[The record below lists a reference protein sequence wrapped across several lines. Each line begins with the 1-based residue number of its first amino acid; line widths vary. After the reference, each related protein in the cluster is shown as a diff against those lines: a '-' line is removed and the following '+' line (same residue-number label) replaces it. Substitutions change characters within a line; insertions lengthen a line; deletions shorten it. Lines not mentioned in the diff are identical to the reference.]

1 MNLSNLAKKTSFQI
15 TKIRQKLKT
24 SKDLQAILLLVFWTF
39 GSRIL
44 GFVRSFLVLRMPT
57 IDSEIFNSSFVLS
70 EAITSFFILGS
81 ITVAILPQMIKLQE
95 SQKTELNEEF
105 INLDSES
112 GDNLDKVLEKKLK
125 EKLNPDNFE
134 SQKNREFN
142 RENFE
147 KESKS
152 QNIETSKKVKTAAI
166 IQEDLA
172 TGNLENFILYPNS
185 NQKNTIGKKNF
196 DNKNNSYEN
205 WQNNL
210 KSDQNDNTKQKN
222 GNQNPTQNFEGGNFA
237 QPISHFDSNLNQ
249 KNNHKIIQNTE
260 KRFIL
265 PELSSDPLEINKFGE
280 TPKIVET
287 IDNSQQKIDK
297 NKFHKIFSNLKFN
310 KDKLPQKNQNLDT
323 NFDKNSKK
331 IDKLSIYTNWCLL
344 ILGCF
349 ILILSLLGII
359 FIEPILSTFNPSF
372 FAKVQESGKLGQMIL
387 LNQLLLFGPFLFAIK
402 TILGVFLNIKK
413 DYKIYSLEG
422 VLANFGWIVA
432 LSILYPVF
440 GLIGSGFGMFI
451 GFGITIL
458 LFGLQ
463 ARGLGLS
470 FKLENFTGL
479 DKLLWQTFALYW
491 PRLLI
496 FSNTRLAEII
506 VAATSGNPNDPQITS
521 VAMALNF
528 QGIFIGVVLAI
539 GTVFLPNLTEI
550 LVQNGKSKQFW
561 KMLFDYLKI
570 NFFLSILG
578 TIATI
583 IGVPILLFLLS
594 KLPFISSRSILSDPI
609 AINLIIT
616 LTIVSSFSLVF
627 QSIGEVLNR
636 YFIAVQRRWEPVII
650 SVGGNFLAIQIALFF
665 SKTWGSGRA
674 AIGGFVLNTALF
686 CFLSLY
692 FVFQDWQS
700 SKIDKP
706 QD

>member
-95 SQKTELNEEF
+95 SQKAELNKEF
-105 INLDSES
+105 TNLDGES
-112 GDNLDKVLEKKLK
+112 GDNLDKVLE
-125 EKLNPDNFE
+125 EKLNMDNFK
-134 SQKNREFN
+134 SQKNREFD

-147 KESKS
+147 KELKS
-152 QNIETSKKVKTAAI
+152 QNIETSKKVKTAGI
-166 IQEDLA
+166 IQV
-172 TGNLENFILYPNS
+172 
-185 NQKNTIGKKNF
+185 
-196 DNKNNSYEN
+196 
-205 WQNNL
+205 
-210 KSDQNDNTKQKN
+210 
-222 GNQNPTQNFEGGNFA
+222 
-237 QPISHFDSNLNQ
+237 
-249 KNNHKIIQNTE
+249 IQNTE

-265 PELSSDPLEINKFGE
+265 PEISSDPLEINKFVKI
-280 TPKIVET
+280 PKIVET
-287 IDNSQQKIDK
+287 IDDSQQKIDK
-297 NKFHKIFSNLKFN
+297 N
-310 KDKLPQKNQNLDT
+310 KLPQKNQNLDT

-349 ILILSLLGII
+349 ILILSLLGIV

-372 FAKVQESGKLGQMIL
+372 FAKVQESGKLGQMLL

-432 LSILYPVF
+432 LSVLYPVF

-463 ARGLGLS
+463 ARELGLS
-470 FKLENFTGL
+470 FKLENFPGL

-506 VAATSGNPNDPQITS
+506 VAATSGNPSDPQITS

-594 KLPFISSRSILSDPI
+594 KLPFISSRSILSDPS

-650 SVGGNFLAIQIALFF
+650 SIGGNFLAIQIALFF

>member
-95 SQKTELNEEF
+95 SQKAELNKEF
-105 INLDSES
+105 TNLDGES
-112 GDNLDKVLEKKLK
+112 GDNLDKVLE
-125 EKLNPDNFE
+125 EKLNMDNFK
-134 SQKNREFN
+134 SQKNREFD

-147 KESKS
+147 KELKS
-152 QNIETSKKVKTAAI
+152 QNIETSKKVKTAGI
-166 IQEDLA
+166 IQV
-172 TGNLENFILYPNS
+172 
-185 NQKNTIGKKNF
+185 
-196 DNKNNSYEN
+196 
-205 WQNNL
+205 
-210 KSDQNDNTKQKN
+210 
-222 GNQNPTQNFEGGNFA
+222 
-237 QPISHFDSNLNQ
+237 
-249 KNNHKIIQNTE
+249 IQNTE

-265 PELSSDPLEINKFGE
+265 PEISSDPLEINKFVKI
-280 TPKIVET
+280 PKIVET
-287 IDNSQQKIDK
+287 IDDSQQKIDK
-297 NKFHKIFSNLKFN
+297 N
-310 KDKLPQKNQNLDT
+310 KLPQKNQNLDT

-349 ILILSLLGII
+349 ILILSLLGIV

-372 FAKVQESGKLGQMIL
+372 FAKVQESGKLGQMLL

-432 LSILYPVF
+432 LSVLYPVF

-463 ARGLGLS
+463 ARELGLS
-470 FKLENFTGL
+470 FKLENFPGL

-506 VAATSGNPNDPQITS
+506 VAATSGNPSDPQITS

-594 KLPFISSRSILSDPI
+594 KLPFISSKSILSDPS

-650 SVGGNFLAIQIALFF
+650 SIGGNFLAIQIALFF